1 MQNKPVTDI
10 IGTVS
15 KAYPINQNIETGA
28 WRPANFSIETES
40 GVRFIKQ
47 FPLSYWDK
55 ETSAFVTPDP
65 IRMPEW
71 YNNLIATYGENLM
84 GLVGLRIKVRGE
96 GKINSHS
103 MEIEYTVAEGSFTVL
118 QGEPKQ
124 DSEDAPPPPVQH
136 TVSLDERIAWNSA
149 INNAISALPFGKFD
163 GEFGVGM
170 TFKPSDNTDQEKAVV
185 EKWIEEIDTVARVI
199 YSLIRRGPVEPEV
212 EAVEPD
218 EFESLG
224 SI

>member
-124 DSEDAPPPPVQH
+124 DSEDAPPPPTAPSQPNQPKPYAPESRMEIGMATGNAKNSGY
-136 TVSLDERIAWNSA
+136 TV
-149 INNAISALPFGKFD
+149 ISAYYEKHGELPND
-163 GEFGVGM
+163 EFLTAFAERVNFFADALM
-170 TFKPSDNTDQEKAVV
+170 NPPEEEVVLAV
-185 EKWIEEIDTVARVI
+185 EE
-199 YSLIRRGPVEPEV
+199 
-212 EAVEPD
+212 VEPD